1 MGPNDYELIFEL
13 TSPTFPTLGKDVYAE
28 KLEYQDYVTMPFIV
42 PSADNEAFRYNA
54 NGDIL
59 YSADGTIA
67 YYCNYGHE
75 IAEGTRIINGGFME
89 NGQMPT
95 NFYISATVD
104 SIGDRA
110 FANVDIHLFTGYP
123 QEDMT
128 CYPPNPPKLGKD
140 VFVNSCLYT
149 YNIPVYVPSKSYDI
163 YKTTEVWKDFKLRR
177 LVDDGIE
184 NVTTG
189 KQSSSDYYDLQG
201 RKVKKPVKGLYIND
215 GKKVV
220 VK

>member
-1 MGPNDYELIFEL
+1 
-13 TSPTFPTLGKDVYAE
+13 
-28 KLEYQDYVTMPFIV
+28 
-42 PSADNEAFRYNA
+42 
-54 NGDIL
+54 
-59 YSADGTIA
+59 
-67 YYCNYGHE
+67 
-75 IAEGTRIINGGFME
+75 
-89 NGQMPT
+89 
-95 NFYISATVD
+95 
-104 SIGDRA
+104 
-110 FANVDIHLFTGYP
+110 
-123 QEDMT
+123 
-128 CYPPNPPKLGKD
+128 
-140 VFVNSCLYT
+140 
-149 YNIPVYVPSKSYDI
+149 VPSKSYDI